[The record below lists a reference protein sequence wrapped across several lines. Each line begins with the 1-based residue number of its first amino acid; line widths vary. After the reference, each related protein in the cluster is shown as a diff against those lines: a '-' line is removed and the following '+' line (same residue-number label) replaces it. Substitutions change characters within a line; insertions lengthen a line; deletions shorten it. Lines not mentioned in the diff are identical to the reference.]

1 MKDDRMVNCALFRM
15 NVGITRSSLPLR
27 VSRRPAA
34 SHYPFPMASRLRR
47 FGRELPEEV
56 AGGVSA
62 PAVPDALINAL
73 SAMPGAALLAG
84 VHGQVL
90 HATPRARALGLI
102 RGEYL
107 VAGATRDLVEEVAA
121 DQRPRERHLRVRR
134 PPRGRGLLDL
144 HVQVTPIAPDM
155 MLIVMTDLSDER
167 RVDAVRRDFVA
178 NVSHELKTPVGALSL
193 LSEAVVSA
201 ADDAEAVRRFAER
214 IQLESVRLGNLINDI
229 IDLSRLESGD
239 IIERTVECDVS
250 AVIREASD
258 EFATIAQAR
267 DIEIVQSTIPDA
279 LVLGERSQL
288 LMAVRNLMANA
299 LSYSASGTRISVTV
313 RQVEDLIEI
322 DVKDQGI
329 GIPAHDL
336 DRIFERF
343 YRVDPARSR
352 NTGGTGLGL
361 AIVKHV
367 CRIHG
372 GECLV
377 WSELGIGSTFTL
389 RFPQAGAISEFWLD
403 EESVMRDVSE
413 RRVEPS

>member
-134 PPRGRGLLDL
+134 PPRGRGLDRK
-144 HVQVTPIAPDM
+144 
-155 MLIVMTDLSDER
+155 S
-167 RVDAVRRDFVA
+167 
-178 NVSHELKTPVGALSL
+178 
-193 LSEAVVSA
+193 VV
-201 ADDAEAVRRFAER
+201 
-214 IQLESVRLGNLINDI
+214 
-229 IDLSRLESGD
+229 
-239 IIERTVECDVS
+239 
-250 AVIREASD
+250 
-258 EFATIAQAR
+258 
-267 DIEIVQSTIPDA
+267 
-279 LVLGERSQL
+279 
-288 LMAVRNLMANA
+288 
-299 LSYSASGTRISVTV
+299 
-313 RQVEDLIEI
+313 
-322 DVKDQGI
+322 
-329 GIPAHDL
+329 
-336 DRIFERF
+336 
-343 YRVDPARSR
+343 
-352 NTGGTGLGL
+352 
-361 AIVKHV
+361 
-367 CRIHG
+367 
-372 GECLV
+372 
-377 WSELGIGSTFTL
+377 
-389 RFPQAGAISEFWLD
+389 
-403 EESVMRDVSE
+403 
-413 RRVEPS
+413 